1 MMLFVAHSLYFAVL
15 PMLKM
20 THEEKVQLQQLW
32 CDDGMRMPVL
42 LFEGR

>member
-20 THEEKVQLQQLW
+20 THEKLQLQLW
-32 CDDGMRMPVL
+32 CVDGMKMPEL